1 MLGKSQDNARALTL
15 AEVKDVLSARSHEPE
30 FGYEQQVCLDY
41 ANKFCKLSL
50 EDAKKLETELNAI
63 EGMNQGAATKITDL
77 LPVYKTTLQL
87 ILAKEKL
94 ILDESKI
101 ESILKLVKE
110 AKKNEIAPPPAAVA
124 TDEQKGDGEEPS
136 EPEDSH

>member
-1 MLGKSQDNARALTL
+1 MLGKSHDNARALTL
-15 AEVKDVLSARSHEPE
+15 AEVKDVLTARSHEPE

-50 EDAKKLETELNAI
+50 EDAKKLEVELNAI
-63 EGMNQGAATKITDL
+63 EGMNPGAVAKITDL
-77 LPVYKTTLQL
+77 LPIYKTTLQL

-101 ESILKLVKE
+101 DSILSLVKK
-110 AKKNEIAPPPAAVA
+110 AKKNEITPPPAPVEEKAG
-124 TDEQKGDGEEPS
+124 EGEEEQPES
-136 EPEDSH
+136 EDSQ